1 MMTAVQP
8 VVSPVLRYADGPAAI
23 EWLTAALGFEKHTD
37 DRTPDGA
44 VAHADLRFGSGVIGV
59 SSIGASKPD
68 SPWSKVRQG
77 IYIQV
82 DDPDAFHARAKAAG
96 ADIVSPLTDTDYGSR
111 DFTIRDPGG
120 RLFGF
125 GTYSMGSV
133 GGPPALWAEF
143 CSSDVAAAKA
153 WLERAIGF
161 TTRLAVPHEGDPSR
175 LMHAELRLGESA
187 LMISG
192 ATPSANE
199 SGSEL
204 VVHLRVEDPDAHCAR
219 ARQAGA
225 RIVREPQTAS
235 YGARFYSLRDSEGFG
250 WWVSNY
256 VPQ

>member
-1 MMTAVQP
+1 MKTANPP
-8 VVSPVLRYADGPAAI
+8 VVSPVLRYKDGPAAI
-23 EWLTAALGFEKHTD
+23 EWLIAALGFEKQTD
-37 DRTPDGA
+37 HRTPDGA

-59 SSIGASKPD
+59 SSISASNPG
-68 SPWSKVRQG
+68 SPWSNVRQG
-77 IYIQV
+77 VYIQV
-82 DDPDAFHARAKAAG
+82 DDPDAFHDRANAAG

-133 GGPPALWAEF
+133 GGPPTLWAEF
-143 CSSDVAAAKA
+143 CSSDVAAAKE

-161 TTRLAVPHEGDPSR
+161 TTRLAVPQEGDRSR
-175 LMHAELRLGESA
+175 LIHAELRLGESA
-187 LMISG
+187 FMISG
-192 ATPSANE
+192 ATPSGNQ

-225 RIVREPQTAS
+225 EIVREPQTAS
-235 YGARFYSLRDSEGFG
+235 YGARLYSLRDPEGFA

-256 VPQ
+256 VPR